1 MCYLL
6 PHATPILRFHDI
18 ELFAANIRTVTENI
32 LVQMHLTL
40 VEAATSADNTFDA
53 GSSSETY
60 FAVKCMKAYTV
71 S

>member
-40 VEAATSADNTFDA
+40 MATTTNFDNTFDA
-53 GSSSETY
+53 GLAAETY
-60 FAVKCMKAYTV
+60 FAVKFMAAYPV